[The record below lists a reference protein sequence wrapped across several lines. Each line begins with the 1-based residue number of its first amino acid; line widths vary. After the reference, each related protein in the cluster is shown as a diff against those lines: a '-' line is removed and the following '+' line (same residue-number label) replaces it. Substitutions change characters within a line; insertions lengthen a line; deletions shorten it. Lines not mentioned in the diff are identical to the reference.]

1 MQIDLAAGD
10 AWNYYQQ
17 NKEELRDKEVVI
29 AQNMDTKVSI
39 CLTESDNL
47 PLFVVYSGEG
57 KGEKEEYSEY
67 AVSASDCEHTVK
79 EIYKRYLFPIVVD
92 TKADESEDRFS
103 DFDRAELE
111 DIIYKRREIIR
122 DALLRFLSVAV
133 NTEDTDPDGSNFL
146 LEYGNQLVDETLEY
160 FLEFLGCE
168 QGLDV
173 YYPLL
178 LVDEDG
184 SEEFTAYPYSADA
197 YSDFDECDEYE
208 DCERCPYRED
218 CEMNAEMSGDG
229 Q

>member
-1 MQIDLAAGD
+1 MKVQIDLAAGD
-10 AWNYYQQ
+10 AWDYYQQ
-17 NKEELRDKEVVI
+17 NREELRDKEVVI

-39 CLTESDNL
+39 CLTEANGL
-47 PLFVVYSGEG
+47 PMFVVYSGEG
-57 KGEKEEYSEY
+57 EREKEEYSEG
-67 AVSASDCEHTVK
+67 AVSESDCEHTVK
-79 EIYKRYLFPIVVD
+79 ELYKRYLFPIVVD
-92 TKADESEDRFS
+92 TKEDETEGRFS
-103 DFDRAELE
+103 DFDRDELE

-160 FLEFLGCE
+160 FLEYLGCD

-184 SEEFTAYPYSADA
+184 AEEFTAYPYSADA

-208 DCERCPYRED
+208 DCEKCPYRED
-218 CEMNAEMSGDG
+218 CDRIVF
-229 Q
+229 